1 MRCSSSFIR
10 TLDTPVDA
18 GQLLVRVHA
27 AVPGVGFPV
36 GRQKRLLVRQHDAT
50 LLGGV
55 TDLGLGDL
63 LVASTIERRIDSPA
77 NGLSYRRRH
86 DDQILYRAGTQN
98 SRHRPRP
105 RFDGAE
111 ILWTYKRY
119 RYTSIKRTL
128 SG

>member
-27 AVPGVGFPV
+27 AVHGVGFPV
-36 GRQKRLLVRQHDAT
+36 GRQKRLLVRQHEAT

-63 LVASTIERRIDSPA
+63 LVASTIEQRISRKI
-77 NGLSYRRRH
+77 LSTLLPTCNISSTF
-86 DDQILYRAGTQN
+86 QVV
-98 SRHRPRP
+98 SR
-105 RFDGAE
+105 
-111 ILWTYKRY
+111 
-119 RYTSIKRTL
+119 
-128 SG
+128 